1 MKTRITAICIAAIV
15 SALGAQ
21 ASFAQDKTIAA
32 AAGDKY
38 VISARAG
45 GVNYTEGTVGIVR
58 KRGTSG
64 RLFKGDTIEIGDR
77 VSTGADGRAEI
88 LLNPGSYLRIGGES
102 AFQFGSTALDD
113 LLIKLDRGTSILEV
127 FAGNEFVVTLKSP
140 KATFK
145 LIQSGVYRFDVAAD
159 GSGTLAVW
167 KGKAQIGDSS
177 ASVVK
182 AGRSAVVSGSHVAI
196 AKFDRDENKDAFDA
210 WSKDRAKQLAKLTDN
225 LQKREVRNSLLTSFA
240 GRRWNMYNSFGLWVF
255 DRFNGGYCFLPFGNG
270 WYSPYGY
277 DFGHSI
283 WWYDL
288 PWTVY
293 NTPPPSGPTPGGQT
307 NPGPVNTPITS
318 AGDRSPV
325 PPFVRMQG
333 GQGIGRGRDTGGGF
347 DPSPTYSPAPT
358 YSPPPS
364 APSSPTKPSE
374 LTKDGH

>member
-145 LIQSGVYRFDVAAD
+145 LIQSGVYRFDVAA
-159 GSGTLAVW
+159 
-167 KGKAQIGDSS
+167 
-177 ASVVK
+177 
-182 AGRSAVVSGSHVAI
+182 
-196 AKFDRDENKDAFDA
+196 
-210 WSKDRAKQLAKLTDN
+210 
-225 LQKREVRNSLLTSFA
+225 
-240 GRRWNMYNSFGLWVF
+240 
-255 DRFNGGYCFLPFGNG
+255 
-270 WYSPYGY
+270 
-277 DFGHSI
+277 
-283 WWYDL
+283 
-288 PWTVY
+288 
-293 NTPPPSGPTPGGQT
+293 
-307 NPGPVNTPITS
+307 
-318 AGDRSPV
+318 
-325 PPFVRMQG
+325 
-333 GQGIGRGRDTGGGF
+333 
-347 DPSPTYSPAPT
+347 
-358 YSPPPS
+358 
-364 APSSPTKPSE
+364 
-374 LTKDGH
+374 